1 MFKKILKAAL
11 TYATLATGIQALGAG
26 SFKGLFGAK
35 FWREKVLGN
44 FLLMGLS
51 YITSKG
57 AENTP
62 IKNIGFKNASRNPVA
77 ARNIVYG
84 QTRVGGTIVYQ
95 QTSGTD
101 NNRLHNVIALAGHEI
116 EDITKMYIDA
126 GKGMVELSVASD
138 FTETSSG
145 SGIYIVNN
153 TAFVNS
159 SNTYKYN
166 TAGGLIKII
175 FEKGDQT
182 AVNTDVQTEINGIGG
197 TDWTTNHKLQGI
209 AYIYVGCVY
218 DSDKFAAF
226 PTFSFEV
233 KGKKVVDP
241 RVHATNTTYSN
252 NPALIIRDYLKDT
265 VYGFGASN
273 DEINDATTGAGF
285 KQAADDCEDS
295 ISVTGGTEN
304 RFALNGQFD
313 ATAEPQ
319 SILENMLSACAGQ
332 LGYNNGKFSLFV
344 GKARTA
350 AGTITDDKIL
360 APLQISMKQSGNERF
375 NGVKATFQRQDSDD
389 YKAAEIT
396 PVKNTTFLNADTP
409 DEESTP
415 NFERFMNLSFPLTTS
430 KFTAQRLAEI
440 ALKYSRQEVTTSVL
454 VPLEFLAYQVGDVIN
469 LDNDRVG
476 YSGKDF
482 EITAMTFEFVGDNY
496 LALRLD
502 LKEYATS
509 VFDNVTYTDIR

>member
-1 MFKKILKAAL
+1 MFKKILKAAFV
-11 TYATLATGIQALGAG
+11 AAALATGATALVGFAEG
-26 SFKGLFGAK
+26 VTARAFFLREFAKATFLIGL
-35 FWREKVLGN
+35 N
-44 FLLMGLS
+44 
-51 YITSKG
+51 YITAKG
-57 AENTP
+57 DENSA
-62 IKNIGFKNASRNPVA
+62 IKNIGFKNAVKNPIA
-77 ARNIVYG
+77 ARHMVYG
-84 QTRVGGTIVYQ
+84 QTRVGGVVVYQ
-95 QTSGTD
+95 NTSGTD

-116 EDITKMYIDA
+116 EDITKVYINA
-126 GKGMVELSVASD
+126 GKGLVELDISTD

-182 AVNTDVQTEINGIGG
+182 TVNTDVQSEINGIGG

-218 DSDKFAAF
+218 DADKFAAY

-241 RVHATNTTYSN
+241 RVHATNRTYSN

-332 LGYNNGKFSLFV
+332 LGYNNGKFNLFV

-375 NGVKATFQRQDSDD
+375 NGVKATFQRQDTDD

-454 VPLEFLAYQVGDVIN
+454 VPLEFLAYQVGDIVN

-476 YSGKDF
+476 FSGKDF
-482 EITAMTFEFVGDNY
+482 EIISMNFEFVGDNY

-502 LKEYATS
+502 LKEYASS

>member
-1 MFKKILKAAL
+1 MFKKILKAAFV
-11 TYATLATGIQALGAG
+11 AAALATGATALVGFAEG
-26 SFKGLFGAK
+26 VTARAFFLREFAKATFLIGL
-35 FWREKVLGN
+35 N
-44 FLLMGLS
+44 
-51 YITSKG
+51 YITAKG
-57 AENTP
+57 DENSA
-62 IKNIGFKNASRNPVA
+62 IKNIGFKNAVKNPIA
-77 ARNIVYG
+77 ARHMVYG
-84 QTRVGGTIVYQ
+84 QTRVGGVVVYQ
-95 QTSGTD
+95 NTSGTD

-116 EDITKMYIDA
+116 EDITKVYIDA
-126 GKGMVELSVASD
+126 GKGLVELDISTD

-182 AVNTDVQTEINGIGG
+182 AVNTNVQSEINGIGG

-218 DSDKFAAF
+218 DADKFAAY

-241 RVHATNTTYSN
+241 RVHATNRTYSN

-304 RFALNGQFD
+304 RFTLNGQFD
-313 ATAEPQ
+313 STSEPQ
-319 SILENMLSACAGQ
+319 SILENMLSSCAGQ

-360 APLQISMKQSGNERF
+360 APLQISMKQSGNERY
-375 NGVKATFQRQDSDD
+375 NGVKATFQRQDTDD

-454 VPLEFLAYQVGDVIN
+454 VPLEFLAYQVGDIVN

-476 YSGKDF
+476 FSGKDF
-482 EITAMTFEFVGDNY
+482 EITAMNFEFVGDNY

-502 LKEYATS
+502 LKEYASS